1 MAAEGDEVHAAFD
14 AGLEELQPLLGQRHG
29 SIISGHERL
38 TGPEVVERSPVDT
51 DVLIGRFVEATAA
64 DVAEA
69 VGIAKAFAPTWADT
83 PWRDRVRLLE
93 AGADLIS
100 ERRNVISAL
109 LTVEVG
115 KNRLESLG
123 DVEETA
129 DLIRYY
135 NHQLVDHDGF
145 EQPMGR
151 LNPAE
156 ATSDVLRPYGVW
168 AVVAPF
174 NFPAALS
181 GGPQRR
187 WRPATRWWSSR
198 RRRAS
203 APRWPSCAA
212 CSTGHPVR
220 GAPRRGRRG
229 RRRPRWWPTPASTGS
244 RSPAPMRSGWSSTA
258 RPPAYPRPVICEMG
272 GKNPVIVS
280 READLD
286 VAAEGRPARPSAC
299 PAEVLGGLPG
309 LRGAL
314 GGRGLRRAAGRAGPG
329 HPAGRPR
336 DRDTYLGPVVDEAA
350 LSGSSGLSTRRRRR
364 ARCWPVATG
373 SPTAHSGGV
382 LRRADRGAGPADEL
396 GRDLRAVRAA
406 RRRRRRRL
414 GRQAI
419 TGPTTRRSD

>member
-1 MAAEGDEVHAAFD
+1 MAFRVTYATMAAEGDEVHAAFD
-14 AGLEELQPLLGQRHG
+14 AGLAELQPLLGQRHG

-135 NHQLVDHDGF
+135 THQLADHDGF

-181 GGPQRR
+181 GGP
-187 WRPATRWWSSR
+187 AG
-198 RRRAS
+198 
-203 APRWPSCAA
+203 AA
-212 CSTGHPVR
+212 LAAGNTVVVKPPPQGVGTTLAIVRCLLDGGHPVR

-229 RRRPRWWPTPASTGS
+229 RRRPGARWPTPASTG
-244 RSPAPMRSGWSSTA
+244 
-258 RPPAYPRPVICEMG
+258 
-272 GKNPVIVS
+272 
-280 READLD
+280 
-286 VAAEGRPARPSAC
+286 
-299 PAEVLGGLPG
+299 
-309 LRGAL
+309 
-314 GGRGLRRAAGRAGPG
+314 
-329 HPAGRPR
+329 
-336 DRDTYLGPVVDEAA
+336 
-350 LSGSSGLSTRRRRR
+350 
-364 ARCWPVATG
+364 
-373 SPTAHSGGV
+373 
-382 LRRADRGAGPADEL
+382 
-396 GRDLRAVRAA
+396 
-406 RRRRRRRL
+406 
-414 GRQAI
+414 
-419 TGPTTRRSD
+419 